1 MAASYDSLKYM
12 KEIVFDVETKKSFD
26 EVGGR
31 DNVSALGVS
40 VVGAYF
46 YETGKFQAYE
56 EQEIPQFEEAIR
68 DAELLIG
75 FNTKTFDYPV
85 LQPYFKTVNIALL
98 PTLDIFEDVTTKL
111 GHRLSLQSLAGATLG
126 AKKSGDGLQ
135 ALQWYKEGKMEKIK
149 EYCLKDVELTR
160 DLYEYGKKNGHLLFE
175 SLFEKQKRA
184 VPVNWQKMPELSLFN
199 TIENAFKNRQRLFIE
214 YVSRQAHGGEDFKKR
229 RKIEVYNINGKEI
242 SAYCHLRQGLRKF
255 KLEGILAAEPVVN
268 EFYKAPQDLQA
279 SLF

>member
-1 MAASYDSLKYM
+1 M
-12 KEIVFDVETKKSFD
+12 KEVVFDVETKKSFE

-68 DAELLIG
+68 NADLLIG

-85 LQPYFKTVNIALL
+85 LQPYFKIVNITLL

-126 AKKSGDGLQ
+126 AKKSADGLQ
-135 ALQWYKEGKMEKIK
+135 ALQWFKEGRIDDIK
-149 EYCLKDVELTR
+149 KYCLKDVELTR
-160 DLYEYGKKNGHLLFE
+160 ALWEYGKKNGHVLFYSKHSSGRVAIPVSWGKME
-175 SLFEKQKRA
+175 SNL
-184 VPVNWQKMPELSLFN
+184 
-199 TIENAFKNRQRLFIE
+199 
-214 YVSRQAHGGEDFKKR
+214 D
-229 RKIEVYNINGKEI
+229 
-242 SAYCHLRQGLRKF
+242 AY
-255 KLEGILAAEPVVN
+255 
-268 EFYKAPQDLQA
+268 
-279 SLF
+279 

>member
-1 MAASYDSLKYM
+1 M

-31 DNVSALGVS
+31 ENVAMLGVS
-40 VVGAYF
+40 VLGAYF

-56 EQEIPQFEEAIR
+56 EHELGQFEEAIK
-68 DAELLIG
+68 DTGLLIG
-75 FNTKTFDYPV
+75 FNTKSFDYPV
-85 LQPYFKTVNIALL
+85 LQPYFKNINIASL

-111 GHRLSLQSLAGATLG
+111 GHRLSLQSLAGTTLG
-126 AKKSGDGLQ
+126 AKKSADGLQ
-135 ALQWYKEGKMEKIK
+135 ALQWYKEGRMDDIK
-149 EYCLKDVELTR
+149 KYCLKDVEITR
-160 DLYEYGKKNGHLLFE
+160 DLYEYGKKHGHLLFE
-175 SLFEKQKRA
+175 SLYEKQKRA
-184 VPVNWQKMPELSLFN
+184 VPVNWQKAPELSLFQ

-214 YVSRQAHGGEDFKKR
+214 YVSRRAGEGEDFKKK

-255 KLEGILAAEPVVN
+255 KLEGILVAEPIN
-268 EFYKAPQDLQA
+268 EYYKAPQDLQS